1 MARVLVTGASG
12 FIGGQLVESLLAHGD
27 EVTCLVRA
35 TSDTSALQERGVNL
49 AIGDVTEP
57 SSLPAA
63 IAKADTVYHLAGLTK
78 ANTAAQFHRVNE
90 AGVRNIVNA
99 CARRTSPPVVIIVS
113 SLAAAGPT
121 ADANHPRTESDSPVP
136 VSHYGRSKRAGEL
149 AAEASAGELPIT
161 IVRPPIV
168 LGPGDR
174 TAVAFFRHIRRFRCF
189 VVVNAQ
195 RQFSIIHVHD
205 LAASIIAAADHGE
218 RLPPPDSPSPRREDR
233 GEGFST
239 DGHCNNASPGH
250 ASSGQGYYFVAADQS
265 PTFIELCRMLGRS
278 VARPR
283 ALAIRVPAAT
293 AWAVGAVG
301 QLAGRITFRP
311 RYLNL
316 DRARDLTA
324 GHWICSSAKAQRD
337 LAFTCAAP
345 LEDRILQTA
354 DWYREH
360 GWL

>member
-12 FIGGQLVESLLAHGD
+12 FIGGQLVEALLAHGGD
-27 EVTCLVRA
+27 VTCLVRA
-35 TSDTSALQERGVNL
+35 TSDTSTLQERGVNL
-49 AIGDVTEP
+49 AIGDVTDP

-63 IAKADTVYHLAGLTK
+63 IASADTVYHVAGLTR

-90 AGVRNIVNA
+90 AGVRNVVGA
-99 CARRTSPPVVIIVS
+99 CAKRTSPPTVIVVS

-121 ADANHPRTESDSPVP
+121 ADVKHPRTESDPPAP

-149 AAEASAGELPIT
+149 AAESRAADLPIT

-174 TAVAFFRHIRRFRCF
+174 TAVAFFRHIRRFRSF

-195 RQFSIIHVHD
+195 RQFSIIHVED
-205 LAASIIAAADHGE
+205 LTRAIIAAAQRGE
-218 RLPPPDSPSPRREDR
+218 RLPPPGTPTSS
-233 GEGFST
+233 S
-239 DGHCNNASPGH
+239 DGSDGKPLTNSEAFGR
-250 ASSGQGYYFVAADQS
+250 GYYFVAADYS
-265 PTFIELCRMLGRS
+265 PTFLELCRMIGRS

-283 ALAIRVPAAT
+283 AWAIRVPGAT

-301 QLAGRITFRP
+301 ELAGRLTFRP

-324 GHWICSSAKAQRD
+324 GHWVCSSEKAASD
-337 LAFTCAAP
+337 LGFTCSTP
-345 LEDRILQTA
+345 LEDRIHETA

-360 GWL
+360 RWL